1 MLRTFFLSFVNER
14 KPACGS
20 RNTSHTGGF
29 PTRPQ
34 PGPRTGF
41 DSGLECDCGKR
52 TITPEA
58 ELIFKSGGFSQ
69 GRREEGVP
77 TGQAETGAPGPPC
90 GRQSFRKPRPL
101 GGFTRRAMKKPQEQH
116 EPLQPHQNP
125 RVNIGTHPGHLKHT
139 HTHTHTHAESF
150 TKWRT
155 AELSAEPEK
164 DPGGG
169 GQRGTARPGLGTK
182 RASSQSMEEEGGQS
196 VREHRGCRLNNHWVD
211 QGL

>member
-139 HTHTHTHAESF
+139 HTHTHTHTPRIIHQVA
-150 TKWRT
+150 
-155 AELSAEPEK
+155 
-164 DPGGG
+164 
-169 GQRGTARPGLGTK
+169 
-182 RASSQSMEEEGGQS
+182 
-196 VREHRGCRLNNHWVD
+196 HR
-211 QGL
+211 